1 MAQTNTREALICTIT
16 GDLKLTI
23 VPPWE
28 RLLVY
33 VGSEQG
39 LPSNYSPV
47 DFFNPDYNAHENF
60 RTATAFDIVLKD
72 GDCLYL
78 PSYWW
83 YQQETS
89 PEAVTTVV
97 TFWYTVSSVW
107 LKMMFHGLEEGSLV

>member
-1 MAQTNTREALICTIT
+1 MAQTNSREALICTIT
-16 GDLKLTI
+16 GDLKLAI

-39 LPSNYSPV
+39 LPSTHSPV
-47 DFFNPDYNAHENF
+47 NFFNPDYNAHENF
-60 RTATAFDIVLKD
+60 RGATAFDIVLKD

-78 PSYWW
+78 PAYWW
-83 YQQETS
+83 HQQETN
-89 PEAVTTVV
+89 PTAVTTVV